1 MKTRQGVTTHSLA
14 ASVGKPKPLPHQK
27 GAVARAAA
35 RAEAKAEELAL
46 FAEKKDTERPTA
58 LRAVAAAKAV
68 VNNEE
73 NRRHLVVEK
82 AVAVEKGPNSMRLPA
97 PNSPKCIA
105 TFTTSLATV
114 NSVISVV

>member
-1 MKTRQGVTTHSLA
+1 MKTRQVVTTHSLA

-27 GAVARAAA
+27 VAAA

-97 PNSPKCIA
+97 PNSPKCIV
-105 TFTTSLATV
+105 TFSTLLVTVNLATNV
-114 NSVISVV
+114 P